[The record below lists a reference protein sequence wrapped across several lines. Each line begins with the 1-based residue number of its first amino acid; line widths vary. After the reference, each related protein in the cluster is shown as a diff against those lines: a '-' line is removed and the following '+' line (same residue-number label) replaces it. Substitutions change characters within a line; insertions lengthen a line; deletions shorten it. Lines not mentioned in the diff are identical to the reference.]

1 MTARFFD
8 RLLRA
13 ELFELRA
20 YEPRAGSFEVRLD
33 ANESPPLLSAE
44 ASVALAQ
51 AMIPAQYNRY
61 PDPRA
66 LALRSAIAAT
76 CGASAD
82 EILVGTGTDE
92 IIALLLTALDRP
104 RDGTPAPTIVTPSPT
119 FVMYRLSAR
128 ARGFKVVEVPLDAA
142 WDLDASGM
150 RRAVEFAR
158 PNLIFVATPN
168 NPTGTRVSLDRLR
181 SVIEAAPDALVI
193 VDEAY
198 VAFAGEGAEEQIALR
213 RAYPNVAVLRT
224 LSKVG
229 FAALRVG
236 WMVGP
241 AELVREIDKVRQ
253 PYNLPAPSQ
262 QGATFVLRE
271 LGTEIARMRDVVVGE
286 RARLAAGLTALGF
299 DVTPSEANFLWV
311 AGDHPANEVV
321 STLAARGVLV
331 KSFHASGGRLLKR
344 MRITVGLPG
353 ENDRLLHE
361 IAACR

>member
-20 YEPRAGSFEVRLD
+20 YEPHAGSFEVRLD
-33 ANESPPLLSAE
+33 ANESPSLLSAE
-44 ASVALAQ
+44 AGAALAQ

-76 CGASAD
+76 CGASPD

-92 IIALLLTALDRP
+92 VIALLLSTLDRP
-104 RDGTPAPTIVTPSPT
+104 RDGTPAATIVTPSPT

-142 WDLDASGM
+142 WDLDTAGM

-158 PNLIFVATPN
+158 PNLIFIATPN
-168 NPTGTRVSLDRLR
+168 NPTGTRVSVDRLR
-181 SVIEAAPDALVI
+181 AVIECAPEAVVV

-198 VAFAGEGAEEQIALR
+198 VDFAGEGAEEQLALR
-213 RAYPNVAVLRT
+213 RAYPNVVVLRT

-241 AELVREIDKVRQ
+241 ADLVREMDKVRQ
-253 PYNLPAPSQ
+253 PFNLPVPSQ
-262 QGATFVLRE
+262 QGAAFVLRA
-271 LGTEIARMRDVVVGE
+271 LGAEIARTREVVVAE
-286 RARLAAGLTALGF
+286 RARLTEGLKGLGF
-299 DVTPSEANFLWV
+299 DVAPSEANFLWV
-311 AGDHPANEVV
+311 AGESPANEVV
-321 STLAARGVLV
+321 SALAARGVLV
-331 KSFHASGGRLLKR
+331 KSFHMSGGRLLKR
-344 MRITVGLPG
+344 MRITVGLPA

>member
-1 MTARFFD
+1 MTVRFFD

-20 YEPRAGSFEVRLD
+20 YEPQAGSFEVRLD

-44 ASVALAQ
+44 AGAALAR

-66 LALRSAIAAT
+66 TDLRAAIAAT
-76 CGASAD
+76 CGASPD
-82 EILVGTGTDE
+82 EILVGVGTDE

-104 RDGTPAPTIVTPSPT
+104 RDGAPAATIVTPSPT

-158 PNLIFVATPN
+158 PNLIFLASPN
-168 NPTGTRVSLDRLR
+168 NPTGTRMSVDRLR
-181 SVIEAAPDALVI
+181 AVIEAAPDALVI
-193 VDEAY
+193 IDEAY
-198 VAFAGEGAEEQIALR
+198 VDFAGEGIEEQIALR
-213 RAYPNVAVLRT
+213 RAYPNVAVMRT

-236 WMVGP
+236 WLVAP
-241 AELVREIDKVRQ
+241 ADLVREIDKTRQ

-271 LGTEIARMRDVVVGE
+271 LGAEMARTRAVVVSE
-286 RARLAAGLTALGF
+286 RARLAERLARLGF
-299 DVTPSEANFLWV
+299 DVTPSEANFLWI
-311 AGDHPANEVV
+311 AAECPANEVV
-321 STLAARGVLV
+321 TALAARGVLV

-344 MRITVGLPG
+344 MRITVGLPA
-353 ENDRLLHE
+353 ENDRLLQE